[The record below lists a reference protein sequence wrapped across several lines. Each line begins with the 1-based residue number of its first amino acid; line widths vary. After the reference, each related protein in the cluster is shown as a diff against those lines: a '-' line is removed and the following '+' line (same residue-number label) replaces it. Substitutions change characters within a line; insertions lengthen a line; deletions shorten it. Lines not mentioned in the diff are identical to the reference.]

1 MIRTSID
8 EWDGNVV
15 HWAAREYNTLMLD
28 SKNNNNSTD
37 SHAWPGIKEV
47 VNKFQSKKSYNNLI
61 DECEGDIILKQSQ
74 WTTLEGLDTLWKTV
88 GIDAPDQ
95 NWINQYY
102 EDFQTHQEIDETVA
116 TELKN
121 EYNIRS

>member
-1 MIRTSID
+1 MIRTAID

-37 SHAWPGIKEV
+37 SHAWPGVKEV
-47 VNKFQSKKSYNNLI
+47 VDKFQSKKAYNNLI

-74 WTTLEGLDTLWKTV
+74 WTTLEGLDTLWKTI

-116 TELKN
+116 TELTN
-121 EYNIRS
+121 EYNLRS